1 MQVMP
6 VIASNAG
13 NTSRAGIMQVMQEK
27 QVMWSIQVIQAVQV
41 I

>member
-6 VIASNAG
+6 VVESNAG
-13 NTSRAGIMQVMQEK
+13 NTIKAGIMQVMQEK